1 MLSGTFS
8 IIKYY
13 KYLCTLNRIEMNYLK
28 VYCNLI
34 RKAEKRTPPEGC
46 IEKHHTF
53 PKGIFGNNNRIVIFT
68 PREHYIAHL
77 LLEKIYI
84 KRYGIVDDRTRKM
97 TLACFLM
104 RNRSEKYNSHLYEQV
119 RKRYS
124 ENMKERM
131 GGENNPS
138 YGVPCSEERK
148 QKIRETHLGKKASQE
163 TRDKMSKTRK
173 GRRFRS
179 YIRNGRRVGNYLK
192 IYDLQFREM
201 FIDIV
206 NQSHNKKE
214 VIRKLGYISYDCI
227 NEWIKELELD
237 ISHFT
242 GNGGV
247 KHTDQA
253 KENIRLS
260 QLGEKN
266 SFYGKT
272 HSDEAKKK
280 MSNDRI
286 GDKNTFYG
294 KTHNDETKQ
303 KIGEKNKEK
312 MKGKLWWNNGQIQKR
327 VVECPGDG
335 WIRGRIK
342 KK

>member
-1 MLSGTFS
+1 
-8 IIKYY
+8 
-13 KYLCTLNRIEMNYLK
+13 MNYLK

-34 RKAEKRTPPEGC
+34 RKAENRTPPEGYV
-46 IEKHHTF
+46 EKHHTF
-53 PKGIFGNNNRIVIFT
+53 PKGLFGKNDRIVILT
-68 PREHYIAHL
+68 SREHYIAHL
-77 LLEKIYI
+77 LLEKICI
-84 KRYGIVDDRTRKM
+84 KRYGITDERTKKM

-163 TRDKMSKTRK
+163 TRDKMSEVRTGK
-173 GRRFRS
+173 RRT
-179 YIRNGRRVGNYLK
+179 YLK
-192 IYDLQFREM
+192 IYNLDFKKM
-201 FIDIV
+201 FIDV
-206 NQSHNKKE
+206 VKTSHSKNE
-214 VIRKLGYISYDCI
+214 VARRMKSEIGYECI

-242 GNGGV
+242 GNEGV
-247 KHTDQA
+247 KHTNQA
-253 KENIRLS
+253 RENIRLS

-294 KTHNDETKQ
+294 KTHSDETKQ
-303 KIGEKNKEK
+303 KIGEKNREK
-312 MKGKLWWNNGQIQKR
+312 IKGQLWWNNGQIEKR
-327 VVECPGDG
+327 GRECPGDG

>member
-1 MLSGTFS
+1 VLSGTFS
-8 IIKYY
+8 TINSY
-13 KYLCTLNRIEMNYLK
+13 KYLCTLNRIKMNYLK

-34 RKAEKRTPPEGC
+34 RKAENRTSPEGYV
-46 IEKHHTF
+46 EKHHTF
-53 PKGIFGNNNRIVIFT
+53 PKGLFGKNDRIVILT
-68 PREHYIAHL
+68 SREHYITHL
-77 LLEKIYI
+77 LLEKICI
-84 KRYGIVDDRTRKM
+84 KRYGITDERTKKM

-131 GGENNPS
+131 CGENNPS

-173 GRRFRS
+173 GRRFRN
-179 YIRNGRRVGNYLK
+179 YIRNGIRVGNHLK
-192 IYDLQFREM
+192 IHDFDFRKQ

-214 VIRKLGYISYDCI
+214 VVRKLGYISYNCI

-242 GNGGV
+242 NNLGT
-247 KHTDQA
+247 KHTDET
-253 KENIRLS
+253 KENMRKVK
-260 QLGEKN
+260 LGEKN
-266 SFYGKT
+266 PFYGKTHTDEIKVKMSNDRIGEKNAFYGKT
-272 HSDEAKKK
+272 HSDE
-280 MSNDRI
+280 
-286 GDKNTFYG
+286 
-294 KTHNDETKQ
+294 TKQ
-303 KIGEKNKEK
+303 KIREKNKEK
-312 MKGKLWWNNGQIQKR
+312 MKGQLWWNNRQIEKR
-327 VVECPGDG
+327 GVECPGDG

>member
-1 MLSGTFS
+1 
-8 IIKYY
+8 
-13 KYLCTLNRIEMNYLK
+13 
-28 VYCNLI
+28 
-34 RKAEKRTPPEGC
+34 
-46 IEKHHTF
+46 
-53 PKGIFGNNNRIVIFT
+53 
-68 PREHYIAHL
+68 
-77 LLEKIYI
+77 
-84 KRYGIVDDRTRKM
+84 
-97 TLACFLM
+97 M

-173 GRRFRS
+173 GRRFRN
-179 YIRNGRRVGNYLK
+179 YIRNGIRVGNYLK
-192 IYDLQFREM
+192 IHDFDFRKQ

-214 VIRKLGYISYDCI
+214 VVRKLGYISYNCI

-242 GNGGV
+242 NNLGT
-247 KHTDQA
+247 KHTDET
-253 KENIRLS
+253 KENMRKVK
-260 QLGEKN
+260 LGEKN
-266 SFYGKT
+266 PFYGKTHTDEIKVKMSNDRIGEKNAFYGKT
-272 HSDEAKKK
+272 HSDE
-280 MSNDRI
+280 
-286 GDKNTFYG
+286 
-294 KTHNDETKQ
+294 TKQ
-303 KIGEKNKEK
+303 KIREKNKEK
-312 MKGKLWWNNGQIQKR
+312 MKGQLWWNNRQIEKR
-327 VVECPGDG
+327 GVECPGDD

-342 KK
+342 R

>member
-1 MLSGTFS
+1 
-8 IIKYY
+8 
-13 KYLCTLNRIEMNYLK
+13 MNYLK

-34 RKAEKRTPPEGC
+34 RKAENRTSPEGYV
-46 IEKHHTF
+46 EKHHTF
-53 PKGIFGNNNRIVIFT
+53 PKGLFGKNDRIVILT
-68 PREHYIAHL
+68 SREHYITHL
-77 LLEKIYI
+77 LLEKICI
-84 KRYGIVDDRTRKM
+84 KRYGITDERTKKM

-131 GGENNPS
+131 CGENNPS

-173 GRRFRS
+173 GRRFRN
-179 YIRNGRRVGNYLK
+179 YIRNGIRVGNHLK
-192 IYDLQFREM
+192 IHDFDFRKQ

-214 VIRKLGYISYDCI
+214 VVRKLGYISYNCI

-242 GNGGV
+242 NNLGT
-247 KHTDQA
+247 KHTDET
-253 KENIRLS
+253 KENMRKVK
-260 QLGEKN
+260 LGEKN
-266 SFYGKT
+266 PFYGKTHTDEIKVKMSNDRIGEKNAFYGKT
-272 HSDEAKKK
+272 HSDE
-280 MSNDRI
+280 
-286 GDKNTFYG
+286 
-294 KTHNDETKQ
+294 TKQ
-303 KIGEKNKEK
+303 KIREKNKEK
-312 MKGKLWWNNGQIQKR
+312 MKGQLWWNNRQIEKR
-327 VVECPGDG
+327 GVECHGD
-335 WIRGRIK
+335 
-342 KK
+342 